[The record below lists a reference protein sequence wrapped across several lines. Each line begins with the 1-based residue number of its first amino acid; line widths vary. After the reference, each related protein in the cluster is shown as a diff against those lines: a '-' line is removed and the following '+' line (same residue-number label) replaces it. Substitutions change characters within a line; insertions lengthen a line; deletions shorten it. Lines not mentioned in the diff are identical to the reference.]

1 MRRSDNGALRIERDG
16 DTLTVRA
23 KNGITRWLGALFA
36 GAGLGLMIAAANP
49 HTVSRIWLVLLCAVF
64 LTGCGLFLL
73 LPQVYT
79 TIFDSR
85 SRQVTYSTRIW
96 NRPLKIERYAFEDIA
111 GIVLN
116 KDFGIG
122 QCAPYL
128 ELKNP
133 QNRLLLSPQNGI
145 VSVSAGITLLEA
157 ICAATGLPVLDL
169 ESW

>member
-1 MRRSDNGALRIERDG
+1 MRRSDHGALRIERDG

-64 LTGCGLFLL
+64 LIGCGLFLL

-85 SRQVTYSTRIW
+85 SRQVTYS
-96 NRPLKIERYAFEDIA
+96 IA
-111 GIVLN
+111 H
-116 KDFGIG
+116 
-122 QCAPYL
+122 L
-128 ELKNP
+128 EP
-133 QNRLLLSPQNGI
+133 SAQNR
-145 VSVSAGITLLEA
+145 TLRFRGHRGHRPE
-157 ICAATGLPVLDL
+157 
-169 ESW
+169 